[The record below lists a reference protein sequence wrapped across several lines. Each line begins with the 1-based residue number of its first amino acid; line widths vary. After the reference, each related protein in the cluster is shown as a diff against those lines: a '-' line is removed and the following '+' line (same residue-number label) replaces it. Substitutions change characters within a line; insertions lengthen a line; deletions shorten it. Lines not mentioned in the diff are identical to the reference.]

1 MNKVA
6 FVKNI
11 DSGKFAVLVETDG
24 GVDAIGT
31 SPHGKEWS
39 SWVDALPFRER
50 RRIEDILWS
59 LSEAQTVDGPRTP
72 TRLERAEITALLNG
86 EKTTE
91 AIA

>member
-6 FVKNI
+6 FIKNI
-11 DSGKFAVLVETDG
+11 DNGKFAVLVETDG

-86 EKTTE
+86 EKTIE
-91 AIA
+91 ATA

>member
-1 MNKVA
+1 MKKVA
-6 FVKNI
+6 FIKNI

-91 AIA
+91 ATA